1 MAKIANSKKI
11 CSDQQVRL
19 LLCFRNL
26 NLVSSGCFLGEMLYV
41 GSTEMRPQGEPR
53 THWKDYLSDSL
64 GMSLSPQMSRKR
76 KLGKGKSVQTA
87 APMLQPY
94 IHVVKHILWNKRNC
108 VCLTIAQVGEWW
120 PRRMQSSSKKIW
132 MLENC
137 KVFSSNNPS
146 FHQIS
151 GFSRTFTH
159 SCLTRVNKT
168 WCCVLCGDRRRLCSQ
183 WAASLF
189 PPCDHHQTHLA
200 MWRCSHLFT
209 WGVRVCFL
217 KDFSLFLLI

>member
-1 MAKIANSKKI
+1 
-11 CSDQQVRL
+11 
-19 LLCFRNL
+19 
-26 NLVSSGCFLGEMLYV
+26 MLYV
-41 GSTEMRPQGEPR
+41 GSTGKRPQGEPR
-53 THWKDYLSDSL
+53 TRWKDYLSDSL
-64 GMSLSPQMSRKR
+64 GMSLSLQMSWKR

-87 APMLQPY
+87 APMPQTY
-94 IHVVKHILWNKRNC
+94 IHVVKHILWNKLNC

-120 PRRMQSSSKKIW
+120 PSTMQSSKKIS

-146 FHQIS
+146 CHQIS

-168 WCCVLCGDRRRLCSQ
+168 WCCVLFIYYSPFWSVPVHSESSGGDHRRLCE

-200 MWRCSHLFT
+200 MWRCSRLFT
-209 WGVRVCFL
+209 WGVWVCFL
-217 KDFSLFLLI
+217 KDFSLSLLI

>member
-1 MAKIANSKKI
+1 MDICYVMDINKKTCMAKIANSKKI

-19 LLCFRNL
+19 LLCFGNL

-168 WCCVLCGDRRRLCSQ
+168 WCCVL
-183 WAASLF
+183 F
-189 PPCDHHQTHLA
+189 
-200 MWRCSHLFT
+200 
-209 WGVRVCFL
+209 
-217 KDFSLFLLI
+217 IY